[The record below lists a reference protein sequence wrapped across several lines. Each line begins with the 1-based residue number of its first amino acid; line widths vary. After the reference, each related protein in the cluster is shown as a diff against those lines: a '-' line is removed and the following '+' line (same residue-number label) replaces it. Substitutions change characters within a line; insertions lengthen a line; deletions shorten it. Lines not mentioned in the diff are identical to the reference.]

1 LPPLPSTGRPIASH
15 DPDVRT
21 GWWRGDDCT
30 TFSRRIRY
38 TIDRK
43 ERTVAVT
50 GFADE
55 IRRVRKLGVGTQDIA
70 VAVGAQPGTVNAWA
84 RAARRP
90 TGEKRER
97 FMELISL
104 VDRLEHVMAPRYVPL
119 WLVKPIPA
127 LGDRRPLELLSKG
140 RYRDVSKLVAELE
153 SDSFS

>member
-1 LPPLPSTGRPIASH
+1 M
-15 DPDVRT
+15 
-21 GWWRGDDCT
+21 
-30 TFSRRIRY
+30 
-38 TIDRK
+38 
-43 ERTVAVT
+43 AVT